1 MNTYNNYIDYLI
13 KNYPLQSES
22 SDTESNI
29 LIGGKNDN
37 IKNKNNDYP
46 SGGFPPI
53 ILCDTK
59 QMKEDIIEE
68 EEKTKRG
75 YTTHKSTV
83 SIKDIMEKRRTV
95 TPFINLANIK

>member
-46 SGGFPPI
+46 SGYQV
-53 ILCDTK
+53 LCYNCNQGK
-59 QMKEDIIEE
+59 AIVLQ
-68 EEKTKRG
+68 
-75 YTTHKSTV
+75 
-83 SIKDIMEKRRTV
+83 
-95 TPFINLANIK
+95 